1 MSADETAEIRVL
13 DLADFPGADDIPDDA
28 ATAQVL
34 VDLPAENDAEGRA
47 ILQAAAEKT
56 INIQHGGGIS
66 RIRVK
71 LSTGGGS
78 WGETKWSVVRQGGT
92 VAIRVAVESC
102 LEQPTDLPVLA
113 RSQPAG
119 TPEVA
124 PNWTLW
130 VVLERNQPRQVN
142 SLD

>member
-1 MSADETAEIRVL
+1 MSADETAELRVL

-34 VDLPAENDAEGRA
+34 MDLHAENAA
-47 ILQAAAEKT
+47 ILHAATEKT
-56 INIQHGGGIS
+56 INIQHGGGIA

-71 LSTGGGS
+71 LSANGGS

-92 VAIRVAVESC
+92 LAIRVAVEPC
-102 LEQPTDLPVLA
+102 LEQTPGVPVLVNSA
-113 RSQPAG
+113 PVETSEA
-119 TPEVA
+119 A

-130 VVLERNQPRQVN
+130 VVLERNQPRQPP
-142 SLD
+142 

>member
-13 DLADFPGADDIPDDA
+13 DLADFPGADDIPDDD

-34 VDLPAENDAEGRA
+34 VDLPVENDAEGRA

-102 LEQPTDLPVLA
+102 LEQTTDLPVLA

-130 VVLERNQPRQVN
+130 VVLERNQSRQLN
-142 SLD
+142 PLD